1 VTPADDGTGP
11 KVGIG
16 PKMVVKKFG
25 LFQALRE
32 AFNWTRAM
40 TKQTFE
46 VLGRLLTARISPKT
60 MMGPLGIAKASGE
73 AARGGVGP
81 LLYLVAVISLQIGI
95 MNLFPLPPLD
105 GGHLAIL
112 AAEGVARHDF
122 SVNAKAWLM
131 NAGAMVLFLLIGLV
145 LYSDLSK
152 TSLLGRYLP

>member
-1 VTPADDGTGP
+1 
-11 KVGIG
+11 
-16 PKMVVKKFG
+16 
-25 LFQALRE
+25 
-32 AFNWTRAM
+32 
-40 TKQTFE
+40 
-46 VLGRLLTARISPKT
+46 
-60 MMGPLGIAKASGE
+60 
-73 AARGGVGP
+73 
-81 LLYLVAVISLQIGI
+81 

-122 SVNAKAWLM
+122 SVSAKAWLM